1 MTEAGI
7 DGGLFRDLYVSLGEP
22 LGDGD
27 WSVRLFYRPFVRWLW
42 LGAIFMALGA
52 LLAISDSRY
61 RRRSH
66 ARESKQA
73 AGLKQGVPA

>member
-1 MTEAGI
+1 M
-7 DGGLFRDLYVSLGEP
+7 YVSLGEP

-61 RRRSH
+61 RRRSQ